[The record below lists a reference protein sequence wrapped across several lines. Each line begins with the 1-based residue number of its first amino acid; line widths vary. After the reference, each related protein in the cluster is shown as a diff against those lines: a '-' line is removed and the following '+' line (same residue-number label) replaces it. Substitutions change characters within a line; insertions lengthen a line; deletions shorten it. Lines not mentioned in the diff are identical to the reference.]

1 VSSLSLPLLRVLFN
15 APTKILLLIV
25 IVQEKYNKERRGN
38 SSRKI

>member
-25 IVQEKYNKERRGN
+25 IVQEKYNKDRRGKEN
-38 SSRKI
+38 